1 MDIANE
7 RITLQDDRINELN
20 QEKITDYVL
29 FSETIARSK
38 YVLVEHL
45 IERKKHELCRTAI
58 TTKLNI
64 CEQEHDLSQQCSYTP
79 KTPTKHMDLV

>member
-7 RITLQDDRINELN
+7 RITLLDDRLNELN
-20 QEKITDYVL
+20 QEKITDFAL

-45 IERKKHELCRTAI
+45 IERKKHQLCRTAI
-58 TTKLNI
+58 TKTLNI
-64 CEQEHDLSQQCSYTP
+64 CEHDLTQPSITP
-79 KTPTKHMDLV
+79 LTPTKHMDLF

>member
-7 RITLQDDRINELN
+7 RITLLDDRIHELN
-20 QEKITDYVL
+20 QEKIADVVL

-45 IERKKHELCRTAI
+45 IERKKHQLCRAAI
-58 TTKLNI
+58 TTTLNI
-64 CEQEHDLSQQCSYTP
+64 CEHDTRTP
-79 KTPTKHMDLV
+79 KTSTKHIDLV